1 MNTRAHA
8 PWFIWPFAALWDFL
22 AFILSLTGRIVA
34 AVLGLA
40 LLIVGVIL
48 TVLIVTAPLGIPLA
62 IFGLLLVVRSIF

>member
-8 PWFIWPFAALWDFL
+8 PWFFWPFAALWDFL

-48 TVLIVTAPLGIPLA
+48 TALVITAPVGIPLA
-62 IFGLLLVVRSIF
+62 VFGLLLMVRSIF